1 MEAIAMKKIFAG
13 LFLVLGVSL
22 FDLAGAQ
29 ALDLS
34 ERVMLSAPT
43 AQSVIDTN
51 WHGFFRDYRNDDV
64 SYDVTVAFRFGRN
77 GDVLAYYYFLYG
89 NNGKVSGL
97 ARGNFAEDAL
107 VLVDVDPDPYYSY
120 VFKHFG
126 ADVLLGQ
133 IFTRDENGGD
143 VEVGFIYLEK

>member
-1 MEAIAMKKIFAG
+1 MKKIFAV
-13 LFLVLGVSL
+13 LFLALGVSL
-22 FDLAGAQ
+22 FGLAGAQ
-29 ALDLS
+29 AGDLS

-77 GDVLAYYYFLYG
+77 GDVLAFYSFIKG
-89 NNGKVSGL
+89 ADTVKGL
-97 ARGNFAEDAL
+97 ARGNFAKDAL
-107 VLVDVDPDPYYSY
+107 VLVDVGPDPYYTY

-133 IFTRDENGGD
+133 IFSRDENGGD